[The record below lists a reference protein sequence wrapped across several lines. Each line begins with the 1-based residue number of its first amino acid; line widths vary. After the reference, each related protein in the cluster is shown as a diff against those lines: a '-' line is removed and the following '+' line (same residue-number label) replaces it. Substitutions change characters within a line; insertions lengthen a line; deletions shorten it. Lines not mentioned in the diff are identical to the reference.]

1 MNVMES
7 YSTNESPLSHRM
19 NNPNISTIS
28 NTQSWNTV
36 SREPYI
42 APSEQFHYDHDYL
55 IETERNTNQFN
66 SDFIRIVIEN
76 EANNSGRSERTPAT
90 PTP

>member
-7 YSTNESPLSHRM
+7 FSTNESPLSHRM
-19 NNPNISTIS
+19 NNPNIPTIS

-36 SREPYI
+36 SRESYT
-42 APSEQFHYDHDYL
+42 APCEHFHYEHDYL
-55 IETERNTNQFN
+55 IETERNMNQFN
-66 SDFIRIVIEN
+66 SDFIRIVNEN
-76 EANNSGRSERTPAT
+76 EAHSGPTRTT